1 MIVFRE
7 IPIYI
12 YMITIE
18 LGLLI
23 IQSLEGRVSVG

>member
-1 MIVFRE
+1 MIVLRE

-12 YMITIE
+12 ITIE